1 MSTLKKTG
9 IFFILFL
16 LISQFFGPEKNDG
29 NIASVAAF
37 ISETNP
43 SEEVKNIFQ
52 TSCYDCHSSKTVYPW
67 YNKITPVN
75 YWLAHHVKEGKQ
87 HLNFSKWNEYS
98 LKKKAHKMEELY
110 EEVEEGEMPL
120 KSYSWTHSEANLTAE
135 QINAVVIWSKKVQ
148 ADYLQQMNKK

>member
-1 MSTLKKTG
+1 
-9 IFFILFL
+9 
-16 LISQFFGPEKNDG
+16 
-29 NIASVAAF
+29 
-37 ISETNP
+37 
-43 SEEVKNIFQ
+43 
-52 TSCYDCHSSKTVYPW
+52 
-67 YNKITPVN
+67 
-75 YWLAHHVKEGKQ
+75 VKEGKQ

>member
-1 MSTLKKTG
+1 M
-9 IFFILFL
+9 
-16 LISQFFGPEKNDG
+16 
-29 NIASVAAF
+29 
-37 ISETNP
+37 
-43 SEEVKNIFQ
+43 
-52 TSCYDCHSSKTVYPW
+52 
-67 YNKITPVN
+67 
-75 YWLAHHVKEGKQ
+75 KEGKQ

>member
-1 MSTLKKTG
+1 M
-9 IFFILFL
+9 
-16 LISQFFGPEKNDG
+16 
-29 NIASVAAF
+29 
-37 ISETNP
+37 
-43 SEEVKNIFQ
+43 
-52 TSCYDCHSSKTVYPW
+52 
-67 YNKITPVN
+67 
-75 YWLAHHVKEGKQ
+75 KEGKQ

-98 LKKKAHKMEELY
+98 LKKKAHKIEELY